1 MSEYP
6 QKDFYRLNEVCQYT
20 DTQPYVLRFWESEFP
35 QLNRGESSG
44 RGRLYRKSDIDLV
57 QRIKRLL
64 YEEECTL
71 AEARAKL
78 EEESLAAARPKAV
91 AKAPH
96 EAPPRPARPLDRS
109 PKPQREVAVSR
120 IATALPPR
128 DIPPP
133 PPVEIDTVARNRYQD
148 ALDEIDH
155 LRLQIKEENNH
166 RRKAENALQEA
177 TAIAERR
184 RDRMQRAIDRL
195 EQLLERLG

>member
-6 QKDFYRLNEVCQYT
+6 QKDFYRLTEVCQYT

-35 QLNRGESSG
+35 QLKRGETAG

-78 EEESLAAARPKAV
+78 EKETLATTRPRSV
-91 AKAPH
+91 ASAPN
-96 EAPPRPARPLDRS
+96 ETGPRAARPLDRS
-109 PKPQREVAVSR
+109 AKSQREVAVSR

-128 DIPPP
+128 DLPPP
-133 PPVEIDTVARNRYQD
+133 PPTEIDTVARSRYQD

-155 LRLQIKEENNH
+155 LRLQIKEESNH
-166 RRKAENALQEA
+166 RRKVENALHEA
-177 TAIAERR
+177 TASAESRR
-184 RDRMQRAIDRL
+184 ERMQRAADRL
-195 EQLLERLG
+195 ERLLERLS